1 MTLSWEPSL
10 DLKLAW
16 ILVSQT
22 PINNVIKTF
31 VRLISAIDIF
41 MRVIFFIMVMGY
53 SWIEAVIF
61 FIGGIIIANVPEG
74 FLITMTVTLTPLTVK
89 RFPELPGEE
98 PGWEELGK
106 IVCLWSNSD

>member
-22 PINNVIKTF
+22 PINNVIQTF

-61 FIGGIIIANVPEG
+61 FIGIIIANVPEG

-89 RFPELPGEE
+89 NLVEVET
-98 PGWEELGK
+98 LGTTSV
-106 IVCLWSNSD
+106 IFNP